1 MNEPSL
7 ESIKDYHHKM
17 DSSQKADIRTWMII
31 GLGLSISLTI
41 VVVTLIG

>member
-7 ESIKDYHHKM
+7 ESIRDYHHKM
-17 DSSQKADIRTWMII
+17 KPAQKAEIRTWMMI
-31 GLGLSISLTI
+31 GLGLSMALTI